1 MQKSGHMVLKAVIRV
16 HNHKISEMVLK
27 GVNWLHNDKI
37 RSTGVERG
45 KLHTYCKNQVKWP

>member
-1 MQKSGHMVLKAVIRV
+1 MQKSGHMVLKGVIWV
-16 HNHKISEMVLK
+16 HNDKISQIVLK

-45 KLHTYCKNQVKWP
+45 ELDT